1 MPTSF
6 LGAACVVLLM
16 SCQLAGSDLATTVVS
31 PAGLIPKAIPGAV
44 ELLLRTTEAAVNR
57 SSAISPA
64 MKSFALERLIPVL
77 TNPAIVEAVWQQ
89 NAKKRSLADIQRDDV
104 AWQQAQVQN
113 PLQTAMLSN
122 HCAQVVKAFVRDQP
136 AVRECFVM
144 DDQGANVG
152 QNTLTSDYW
161 QGDEDKW
168 LRSFNNRTGGIDV
181 GRLSFDKSAN
191 ANLQQLSFPIIAPDG
206 SVIGA
211 ITFGIDLDRLEAAKE
226 TNQETNKEADK

>member
-44 ELLLRTTEAAVNR
+44 ELLLRTTKAAVNR